1 MPELHMDTKAFQTC
15 IQAEGGQD
23 KEGHGRPWAASL
35 NVMISCLEE
44 TTPES
49 ALRIRPTTFI

>member
-1 MPELHMDTKAFQTC
+1 MDTKAFQTC